1 MLSHDLA
8 KVLSLDHEIIL
19 TDRNNLDISSKENV
33 EQFLSQ
39 YELDFVINCAAY
51 TLVDKAE
58 EFSEQNKVEKINSLG
73 VYNLAK
79 YCSYNK
85 IKFIQYSTDYVFD
98 GENKNG
104 YKESDIPINPVNFY
118 GLTKLKAENYI
129 SDIANNNP
137 DFVYY
142 IFRISWLYGS
152 GGKNFVDTMIHLS
165 KNKTELS
172 IINDQIGSPTYTL
185 DVAKRTNYIINNN
198 LGKGIYHL
206 SNEGAVSWYEFASEI
221 FRLKNIDIKLNP
233 ISSSEYKTLAR
244 RPKFS
249 ILLNTKLNTKM
260 RIWKEALAE
269 YLGKK

>member
-1 MLSHDLA
+1 MKILITGSKGMLSHDLA

-85 IKFIQYSTDYVFD
+85 IKFVQYSKDYVFD

-118 GLTKLKAENYI
+118 GLQ
-129 SDIANNNP
+129 S
-137 DFVYY
+137 
-142 IFRISWLYGS
+142 
-152 GGKNFVDTMIHLS
+152 
-165 KNKTELS
+165 
-172 IINDQIGSPTYTL
+172 
-185 DVAKRTNYIINNN
+185 
-198 LGKGIYHL
+198 
-206 SNEGAVSWYEFASEI
+206 
-221 FRLKNIDIKLNP
+221 
-233 ISSSEYKTLAR
+233 
-244 RPKFS
+244 
-249 ILLNTKLNTKM
+249 
-260 RIWKEALAE
+260 
-269 YLGKK
+269 